1 MINWENTGEILK
13 RREDK
18 KKKGEGK
25 APGIAAVMIA
35 DKPS

>member
-13 RREDK
+13 RREYK
-18 KKKGEGK
+18 KKSKGK